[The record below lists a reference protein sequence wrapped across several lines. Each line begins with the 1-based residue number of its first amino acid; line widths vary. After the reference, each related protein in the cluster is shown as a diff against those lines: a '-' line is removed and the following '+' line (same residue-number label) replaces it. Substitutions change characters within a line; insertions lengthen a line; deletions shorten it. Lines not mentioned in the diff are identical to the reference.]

1 MSQSKDFTFTTSR
14 RDLIIGA
21 SALGLGAIGPTQA
34 ALAQN
39 SGDVMPIRLAV
50 DYGTKTFK
58 VYPKAAIVSYPIL
71 FIRSAFGKAGS
82 LGLYL
87 EMEGP
92 TEADM
97 KALATEAHDDLS
109 RQLAATGY
117 EMIPG
122 LDVARHPDIVAKG
135 AVPGN
140 GLWDSGVPDPYGQRG
155 WYATSADAA
164 PMFGRIGKLDVRSDF
179 GLPWELRGVSRDLG
193 AMIVMPKLLFDFSS
207 AGVAS
212 ASGRLGSTSW
222 VGGNIQFKVK
232 PQSISLFW
240 TGGPR
245 GPEYA
250 ATAFRTAERD
260 FVSPW
265 PLLGNVSTVNRPIPA
280 SAGRFNG
287 RPRYDVFTVDMNN
300 WREQVRAAY
309 RGYHKSMMD
318 VVIAARQR

>member
-1 MSQSKDFTFTTSR
+1 MTPIDTYPPIISR
-14 RDLIIGA
+14 RTVLGGA
-21 SALGLGAIGPTQA
+21 SALALGSLSQGTSAM
-34 ALAQN
+34 AQTPG
-39 SGDVMPIRLAV
+39 SVMPIRLAV

-58 VYPKAAIVSYPIL
+58 VYQRAAIVSYPIL
-71 FIRSAFGKAGS
+71 FIRSAFGKAGT

-97 KALATEAHDDLS
+97 KALATEAHDDLF
-109 RQLAATGY
+109 RQLGAAGY

-122 LDVARHPDIVAKG
+122 LEVARQPAIVAKG
-135 AVPGN
+135 AVPEN

-193 AMIVMPKLLFDFSS
+193 AMLIMPKLLFDFSS
-207 AGVAS
+207 AGGAS

-232 PQSISLFW
+232 PQSISFFW

-245 GPEYA
+245 PPEYA

-287 RPRYDVFTVDMNN
+287 RPRYDVFQVDINN

-309 RGYHKSMMD
+309 RGYHKAIMD
-318 VVIAARQR
+318 VVIANRR

>member
-1 MSQSKDFTFTTSR
+1 MYDEENATAPTSR
-14 RDLIIGA
+14 RDLLIGA
-21 SALGLGAIGPTQA
+21 AALGLGTLSPALP
-34 ALAQN
+34 ALAQTPG
-39 SGDVMPIRLAV
+39 SVLPIRLAV
-50 DYGTKTFK
+50 DYGTKAFK
-58 VYPKAAIVSYPIL
+58 VYQKAAIVSYPIL
-71 FIRSAFGKAGS
+71 FIRSAFGKAGT

-109 RQLAATGY
+109 QQLAAAGY
-117 EMIPG
+117 EMMPG
-122 LDVARHPDIVAKG
+122 LEIANHRDIVAKG

-164 PMFGRIGKLDVRSDF
+164 PMFGRIGSLDVVSYFR
-179 GLPWELRGVSRDLG
+179 LPWELRGVSRDLG
-193 AMIVMPKLLFDFSS
+193 AMLVMPKLLFDFSS
-207 AGVAS
+207 AGGAS

-232 PQSISLFW
+232 PQSISFFW

-245 GPEYA
+245 PPEFTT
-250 ATAFRTAERD
+250 TAFRTAERD

-287 RPRYDVFTVDMNN
+287 RPRYDVFAVDMNN

-318 VVIAARQR
+318 VVIANRR

>member
-1 MSQSKDFTFTTSR
+1 MKQSDTSTTSR
-14 RDLIIGA
+14 RDLIIGS
-21 SALGLGAIGPTQA
+21 SALGMGALCPA
-34 ALAQN
+34 LPALAQN

-58 VYPKAAIVSYPIL
+58 VYQKAAIVSYPIL
-71 FIRSAFGKAGS
+71 FIRSAFGKAGN

-109 RQLAATGY
+109 RQLAAAGY

-122 LDVARHPDIVAKG
+122 LDVARHRDIVAKG

-164 PMFGRIGKLDVRSDF
+164 SMFGRIGKLDVRSDF

-193 AMIVMPKLLFDFSS
+193 AMMIMPKLLFDFSS
-207 AGVAS
+207 AGGAS
-212 ASGRLGSTSW
+212 RLEGWDQLLGWVETFSLRSSPSPLASSGPVDLDRQNMLQRPFARPNVISYRLGLCSATSPPS
-222 VGGNIQFKVK
+222 IAQF
-232 PQSISLFW
+232 Q
-240 TGGPR
+240 
-245 GPEYA
+245 
-250 ATAFRTAERD
+250 
-260 FVSPW
+260 
-265 PLLGNVSTVNRPIPA
+265 PLPDASTVA
-280 SAGRFNG
+280 
-287 RPRYDVFTVDMNN
+287 
-300 WREQVRAAY
+300 RAMTCF
-309 RGYHKSMMD
+309 KLT
-318 VVIAARQR
+318 